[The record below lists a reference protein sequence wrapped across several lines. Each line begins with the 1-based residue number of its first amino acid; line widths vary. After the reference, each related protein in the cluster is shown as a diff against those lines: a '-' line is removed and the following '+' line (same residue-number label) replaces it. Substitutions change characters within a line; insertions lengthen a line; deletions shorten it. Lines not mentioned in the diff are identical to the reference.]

1 MALSDRIKLVLKE
14 NNLSQYELAKRMGT
28 SQATIAFWCTGR
40 TKNLRGDYAAKL
52 SRLFG
57 YDAGWLANGIGL
69 PRPFYSGQEALSP
82 AEIGTKKIPLIEF
95 KDIGKPINT
104 MLSQY
109 LLTDMKISDNA
120 FAVAIKDSSMM
131 PKFEVG
137 DRVIIDP
144 EVPPIPG
151 DFVIVKID
159 NNEPIFR
166 KIRELGPDSSGKLQY
181 EFVPL
186 NDDYS
191 TISSERHQFEIIGT
205 MLEHRKYR
213 KL

>member
-1 MALSDRIKLVLKE
+1 
-14 NNLSQYELAKRMGT
+14 
-28 SQATIAFWCTGR
+28 
-40 TKNLRGDYAAKL
+40 
-52 SRLFG
+52 
-57 YDAGWLANGIGL
+57 
-69 PRPFYSGQEALSP
+69 
-82 AEIGTKKIPLIEF
+82 
-95 KDIGKPINT
+95 
-104 MLSQY
+104 
-109 LLTDMKISDNA
+109 MKISDNA